1 MSGVLNQILDNCA
14 SVSGAFLK
22 KGANSI
28 EFLLDSPDGTSR
40 AVIYTLL
47 PGMAL
52 TYFNIN
58 ALALPDSE
66 ENIGLKRLQFNYC
79 VRGRVEL
86 LLDDDTYI
94 YLKKND
100 FCISRQASKNESFFP
115 IKHYQGIALSF
126 DIDLLSNLGRPI
138 LETFD
143 LDFSHLQEIYCDK
156 RGTYIAE
163 ANEKIKI
170 ILGKIW
176 SLFENPSLF
185 YMRLYVIEL
194 LHLLLEKEMCQAK
207 TCAFYTNIQVEIA
220 KKAEEILTADLRKH
234 IPIRLLA
241 EQFSVSETSLKN
253 YFRGVYGQNI
263 SAYLRKLRM
272 NTAAKLLAETKIP
285 ISEVSI
291 QIGYTKQGRFAA
303 VFKQQFNMAPLE
315 YRRAKRLEKL

>member
-1 MSGVLNQILDNCA
+1 MSDVLTQILDNCA
-14 SVSGAFLK
+14 SVSGASLK
-22 KGANSI
+22 KGPNSI
-28 EFLLDSPDGTSR
+28 EFLLDSPYGTSR

-66 ENIGLKRLQFNYC
+66 ENIELKPLRFNYC
-79 VRGRVEL
+79 VSGRVEL
-86 LLDDDTYI
+86 LLEDDTYI
-94 YLKKND
+94 YLKEND
-100 FCISRQASKNESFFP
+100 FCFSKQASKNESFFP
-115 IKHYQGIALSF
+115 ARHYQGIALSF
-126 DIDLLSNLGRPI
+126 DIDFLSNSNRPI

-143 LDFSHLQEIYCDK
+143 LDFSRLQEIYCDR

-163 ANEKIKI
+163 ANEEIKI
-170 ILGKIW
+170 ILNKIW
-176 SLFENPSLF
+176 SSFESPSLF

-194 LHLLLEKEMCQAK
+194 LHLLLKKKMCPAK
-207 TCAFYTNIQVEIA
+207 ACAFYTNIQVEIV
-220 KKAEEILTADLRKH
+220 KKAEEILTADLRRH

-241 EQFSVSETSLKN
+241 EQFSVGETSLKN

-263 SAYLRKLRM
+263 SAYLRDLRM
-272 NTAAKLLAETKIP
+272 NTAARLLAETEIP
-285 ISEVSI
+285 ISEISI

-303 VFKQQFNMAPLE
+303 VFRQQFNMAPLE